1 MAQPPMAQPIQGGYQ
16 QPQNFNSG
24 LLWACLA
31 LIPCCGF
38 NIFAIIAIVLSAI
51 AGGEYKRGDYEMAMK
66 HAKSSKNLTIT
77 AIATSIILWIIIIAL
92 PTETQDDDDVSDT
105 PQATIQFDDD

>member
-1 MAQPPMAQPIQGGYQ
+1 MAQPPQGGYQ
-16 QPQNFNSG
+16 QLQNFNSG

-51 AGGEYKRGDYEMAMK
+51 AGGEYKRGDYDMAMK
-66 HAKSSKNLTIT
+66 HAKISKNLTII
-77 AIATSIILWIIIIAL
+77 AIATAIIIWIIIVAF
-92 PTETQDDDDVSDT
+92 PTETQDNNVLDE
-105 PQATIQFDDD
+105 PQTTIQFDDD